1 MALSFPN
8 SIGCGNYAIIHLEI
22 IQNYVEWKYDRR
34 YRVLVIQTIP
44 KIHTDMKHD
53 HCYVEVAL
61 LNAENFYIFDHHIK
75 EHATIF
81 NYSGG
86 TLKIND
92 YVSLIEGESSEGKKE
107 AFVHIL
113 SFHNTYYIV
122 MLVDVRKLS

>member
-8 SIGCGNYAIIHLEI
+8 SIGCGHYAVIHLGV

-44 KIHTDMKHD
+44 KTHTDMKHD

-61 LNAENFYIFDHHIK
+61 RNSENFFIFDHHIK

-86 TLKIND
+86 ILKINILTTLLKID
-92 YVSLIEGESSEGKKE
+92 TKQSENPFFDKWNKIN
-107 AFVHIL
+107 IL
-113 SFHNTYYIV
+113 FNQNKRTI
-122 MLVDVRKLS
+122 